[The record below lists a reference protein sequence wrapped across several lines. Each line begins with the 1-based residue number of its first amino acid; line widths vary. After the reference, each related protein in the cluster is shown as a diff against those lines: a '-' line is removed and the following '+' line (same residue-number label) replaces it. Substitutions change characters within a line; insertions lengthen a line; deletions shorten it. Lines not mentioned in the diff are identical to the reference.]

1 MYSIKKWSCSTVPT
15 RRACRTGTL
24 LVLFVFMSVLVVV
37 PARADPFLQ
46 PKGQGRIMATFI
58 STESPR
64 EFNND
69 GDLYSTNNYR
79 QNQLFGSVAYGLTD
93 NLTAVFEPSYR
104 NVRVQGQPSVQ
115 GIGYTALG
123 ARYGL
128 AHGTNW
134 VISAQGLLRIPGQ
147 RHQFSVAQIGNTST
161 DFDARLG
168 FGYGTSRFFATAE
181 AGYRWRSGLQAD
193 EFHLD
198 LGAGVHIGPR
208 YLLMASLFNTA
219 SAGKNAALNDER
231 YRYGDLF
238 LSVGYVIS
246 KAVTLQVG
254 YTETIYG
261 RNALH
266 QHGPFVGL
274 WINF

>member
-1 MYSIKKWSCSTVPT
+1 MYSTKKWPCIFALTQTT
-15 RRACRTGTL
+15 RHAGTL
-24 LVLFVFMSVLVVV
+24 PVLLVFMSVVFAA
-37 PARADPFLQ
+37 PAQADPFLQ

-58 STESPR
+58 STQSPR

-69 GDLYSTNNYR
+69 GDLYSAANYR
-79 QNQLFGSVAYGLTD
+79 QNQLYGSVEYGLTD
-93 NLTAVFEPSYR
+93 DLTGVLAPSYR
-104 NVRVQGQPSVQ
+104 NVRVQGQPTVD

-123 ARYGL
+123 ARYRL
-128 AHGTNW
+128 AHGKNW
-134 VISAQGLLRIPGQ
+134 VISTQGLLRIPGQ
-147 RHQFSVAQIGNTST
+147 QHQFSVAQIGNTST

-193 EFHLD
+193 EWHLD
-198 LGAGVHIGPR
+198 LGAGVHLTPH

-219 SAGKNAALNDER
+219 SAGRNAALNDER

-246 KAVTLQVG
+246 KSVTLQIG
-254 YTETIYG
+254 YTDTIYG
-261 RNALH
+261 QNALH

-274 WINF
+274 WISF